1 MRFKLKTMPSIKNII
16 LCITIIFFATSCIE
30 SGNKESIVGDWK
42 GTEWLVNG
50 NPSEYDATKVFFSFS
65 TTGGYTADFGGDKE
79 KGTYVLRDD
88 KLFITDDEQLEV
100 MVLISK
106 LTKDSLVI
114 DMNRSGQP
122 ETLTLIKK

>member
-88 KLFITDDEQLEV
+88 KLFTTADEQLEV

-106 LTKDSLVI
+106 LSKDSLVI